1 MCCQKIRF
9 PILLRRG
16 ADTWRA
22 AIASWR
28 PWARSIVRVVIDGL
42 SIRGENSLSIVAEH
56 LLEGWGDLAVN
67 DEVHLVVRAG
77 TVLEAPDSVIVHEV
91 RFGRLPFL
99 SRLRAQSFLLP
110 RLCRSLAA
118 DVLLGL
124 IPATTV
130 TPLRCPKAVIV
141 WDFRYRVL
149 PEQFSR
155 KARLLRRIS
164 YAIGFR
170 QAKGAACI
178 SDRTRHDLLS
188 FHPRL
193 ANLPVRV
200 AHLGADHVD
209 TWPVRPKDRA
219 YAIAFGHFPNK
230 NVDLALL
237 AWKELTERTGH
248 EEVLAL
254 QVVGVPDSDRAR
266 VEERIETLGLSGI
279 ATVQPWLPKES
290 FQEEFASSSL
300 VVFPSD
306 FEGFGL
312 PAVEAMRLGIPLV
325 ITPEPALLEVAAG
338 HATVIDGQG
347 ASALARAVTAA
358 RRTTLEAITAARE
371 HATTFTWSQFAA
383 DVRTTL
389 IEVMERAPRLRPAW
403 ARTRVRVAGTAA
415 GATLALSGA
424 VVGAYALTVPSH
436 SAPASHPVVTTKTGA
451 STPAADTKA
460 PAGSASTHGTASTG
474 TSQHSSTG
482 AAPGARSGGS
492 SATSGSGGSPPSNL
506 TVPTLPTVP
515 TVTLPTVTPP
525 TVPSTVPTVTV
536 PGSVCTTTTT
546 VGKTVVS
553 VPCNVPV
560 P

>member
-1 MCCQKIRF
+1 M
-9 PILLRRG
+9 
-16 ADTWRA
+16 
-22 AIASWR
+22 
-28 PWARSIVRVVIDGL
+28 RVVVDGL

-56 LLEGWGDLAVN
+56 LLEGWGDLAGN

-77 TVLEAPDSVIVHEV
+77 AVHEAPDSVIVHEV

-130 TPLRCPKAVIV
+130 TPLPCPRAVIV

-155 KARLLRRIS
+155 KARWLRRIS

-178 SDRTRHDLLS
+178 SDRTRRDLLF

-209 TWPVRPKDRA
+209 TWPVRPKDTA

-230 NVDLALL
+230 NVDLTLL
-237 AWKELTERTGH
+237 AWKELTEQTGH

-254 QVVGVPDSDRAR
+254 RVVGVPDSDRAR
-266 VEERIETLGLSGI
+266 VEERIETLGLIGV

-312 PAVEAMRLGIPLV
+312 PAVEALRLGIPLV
-325 ITPEPALLEVAAG
+325 ITPEPALLEVTAG
-338 HATVIDGQG
+338 HATVVDGQG
-347 ASALARAVTAA
+347 PSALARAVAAA
-358 RRTTLEAITAARE
+358 RRTTPEAITAARE
-371 HATTFTWSQFAA
+371 HAAPFTWTHFAA

-389 IEVMERAPRLRPAW
+389 SEVMERVPRLRPAW
-403 ARTRVRVAGTAA
+403 ARTRVRLAGTVAA
-415 GATLALSGA
+415 ATIALSGA
-424 VVGAYALTVPSH
+424 GVAAYALTVPVH
-436 SAPASHPVVTTKTGA
+436 SAPASHGVVTTTTGA
-451 STPAADTKA
+451 SAPAAGTKA
-460 PAGSASTHGTASTG
+460 HAGPASTHGAASTG
-474 TSQHSSTG
+474 TPEHSPTAG
-482 AAPGARSGGS
+482 APGAPSSGSGSSGG
-492 SATSGSGGSPPSNL
+492 TTGSGGSPSPTL

-515 TVTLPTVTPP
+515 TVTMPTVTPP
-525 TVPSTVPTVTV
+525 TVPATVPTVTI

-546 VGKTVVS
+546 LGKTVVS
-553 VPCNVPV
+553 VPCTVPA